1 MGKARSKQHFHG
13 KDKVLNIQ
21 VHGDAAICAQGIVY
35 ESLCLGKVPKFD
47 ILGTIHLIT
56 NNQLG
61 YTTRPIDS
69 RASKYCSDV
78 AKAFDIP
85 IIHVN
90 SENIEDVYKVMQF
103 CVEYKKKWN
112 KDILVDLICYRKY
125 GHN

>member
-1 MGKARSKQHFHG
+1 M
-13 KDKVLNIQ
+13 NIQ

-35 ESLCLGKVPKFD
+35 ESFCVGKVPKFD
-47 ILGTIHLIT
+47 IDGTIHIIT

-69 RASKYCSDV
+69 RGSKYCTDV
-78 AKAFDIP
+78 AKGFDTP
-85 IIHVN
+85 VIHVN
-90 SENIEDVYKVMQF
+90 SENIEDVHKVMNF
-103 CVEYKKKWN
+103 CVEYKRKFK